1 MPPITGHTTVI
12 AHIGYPTHSFKS
24 PVIYN
29 PYFQAKNIDAVVV
42 PMGVKAE
49 EFEGFLPLVTRMS
62 NFGGAL
68 ITMPHKVTAMSLV
81 DESTPTAKIAGAA
94 NAVKVGEDGRL
105 YGDQFDGM
113 GFVNGAINK
122 GCEFEGKSALV
133 VGSGG
138 VGSAI
143 AASIAGTG
151 VAKLGVFDARQE
163 SAEALAG
170 RIAEHY
176 PSIDLSSDS
185 NDPAGY
191 DIVVNATPLGM
202 EPGDPMPLDTD
213 RIEPTAFV
221 GEVVMKATITPF
233 LQAAIDR
240 GCRVQVGTDMLFEQ
254 IPSYLR
260 YFGLGDTTAEELR
273 SLADL
278 P

>member
-1 MPPITGHTTVI
+1 MPLITGNTTVI

-29 PYFQAKNIDAVVV
+29 PWFEAKNVDAVVV

-49 EFEGFLPLVTRMS
+49 EFEAFLPLVTKMS

-68 ITMPHKVTAMSLV
+68 ITMPHKVTTMSLV
-81 DESTPTAKIAGAA
+81 DETTPTAKIAGAA
-94 NAVKVGEDGRL
+94 NAVKVDADGRL
-105 YGDQFDGM
+105 IGDQFDGM
-113 GFVNGAINK
+113 GFVNGARSK

-143 AASIAGTG
+143 AASIAGSG
-151 VAKLGVFDARQE
+151 VAKLGLFDARRE
-163 SAEALAG
+163 SADALAG

-176 PSIDLSSDS
+176 DIELSTDS
-185 NDPAGY
+185 NDPSGY

-202 EPGDPMPLDTD
+202 EPGDPMPL
-213 RIEPTAFV
+213 ETAKLAPSTFV
-221 GEVVMKATITPF
+221 GEVVMSAKITPF

-240 GCRVQVGTDMLFEQ
+240 GCTVQVGTDMLFAQ
-254 IPSYLR
+254 IPSYLHF
-260 YFGLGDTTAEELR
+260 FGLGETTADELR
-273 SLADL
+273 KYAKL
-278 P
+278 PE